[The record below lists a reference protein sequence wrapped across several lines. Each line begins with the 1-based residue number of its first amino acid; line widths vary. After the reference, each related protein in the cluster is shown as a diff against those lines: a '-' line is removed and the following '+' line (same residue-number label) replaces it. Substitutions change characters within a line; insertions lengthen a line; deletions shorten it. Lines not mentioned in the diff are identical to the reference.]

1 MRSTMKHVENIGL
14 TVPIA
19 QAYSKEPPKSPEE
32 LTSPL
37 ETAAQS
43 ESVSCANK
51 SVGKNNRKTLK
62 KNYKYPS
69 ATAIGLGGMDESE
82 SRNVVRHEK
91 KLATENVQ
99 NKSPSVRNR
108 GLKHPISP

>member
-1 MRSTMKHVENIGL
+1 M
-14 TVPIA
+14 
-19 QAYSKEPPKSPEE
+19 
-32 LTSPL
+32 
-37 ETAAQS
+37 
-43 ESVSCANK
+43 
-51 SVGKNNRKTLK
+51 GKNNRKSLK

-69 ATAIGLGGMDESE
+69 ATAIGLGGMDEHE
-82 SRNVVRHEK
+82 SRNLVRHEK